1 MTEYELLY
9 LIIERR
15 NEGIN
20 LLQWWGAV
28 SIGIIVA
35 SHFAERTLNIFIIML
50 VVSFYIFFS
59 LFVIRMAGALFDQL
73 LMAFSDLVIYAEK
86 AEVVSEQTKAMIQIH
101 LSSRLSETVVYLSL
115 VFYGL
120 TIGTCSYPIW
130 QYLRINKHN
139 STRKNEYF
147 RDPGRREDKASH

>member
-20 LLQWWGAV
+20 LLQWWGAI
-28 SIGIIVA
+28 SIGIIAA
-35 SHFAERTLNIFIIML
+35 SHLAGRTLNIFIITL
-50 VVSFYIFFS
+50 IVSFYIFFS

-73 LMAFSDLVIYAEK
+73 LMAFSDLVNYAEK
-86 AEVVSEQTKAMIQIH
+86 AEMVSEQTKAMVQIH
-101 LSSRLSETVVYLSL
+101 LSERLSETVIYLSL

-130 QYLRINKHN
+130 QYLRMRKHH
-139 STRKNEYF
+139 STRI
-147 RDPGRREDKASH
+147 

>member
-20 LLQWWGAV
+20 LLQWWGAI
-28 SIGIIVA
+28 SIGIIAA
-35 SHFAERTLNIFIIML
+35 SHLAGRTLNIFIITL
-50 VVSFYIFFS
+50 IVGFYIFFS

-86 AEVVSEQTKAMIQIH
+86 AEMVSEQTKAMIQIH
-101 LSSRLSETVVYLSL
+101 LTGRLSETVVYLSL

-130 QYLRINKHN
+130 QYLRMRKHN
-139 STRKNEYF
+139 STRL
-147 RDPGRREDKASH
+147 

>member
-35 SHFAERTLNIFIIML
+35 SHFAERTLNIFIITL

-59 LFVIRMAGALFDQL
+59 LFVIRMADALFDQL

-86 AEVVSEQTKAMIQIH
+86 AEMVSEQTKAMIQIH
-101 LSSRLSETVVYLSL
+101 LTGRLSETVVYLSL

-130 QYLRINKHN
+130 QYLRMRKHN
-139 STRKNEYF
+139 STRL
-147 RDPGRREDKASH
+147 

>member
-35 SHFAERTLNIFIIML
+35 SHLAERTLNIFIITL
-50 VVSFYIFFS
+50 IVSFYILFS

-86 AEVVSEQTKAMIQIH
+86 AEVVSEQTNTMIKIH
-101 LSSRLSETVVYLSL
+101 LSERLSKTVVYLSL

-130 QYLRINKHN
+130 QYLRMRKHN
-139 STRKNEYF
+139 STRI
-147 RDPGRREDKASH
+147 

>member
-35 SHFAERTLNIFIIML
+35 SHFAERTLNIFIITL

-59 LFVIRMAGALFDQL
+59 LFVVRMADALFDQL
-73 LMAFSDLVIYAEK
+73 LMAFSDLVVYAEGT
-86 AEVVSEQTKAMIQIH
+86 ETVSKQTQAMIQIH
-101 LSSRLSETVVYLSL
+101 LSRRLSETVVYLSL

-130 QYLRINKHN
+130 QYLRMRKHN
-139 STRKNEYF
+139 STKI
-147 RDPGRREDKASH
+147 

>member
-1 MTEYELLY
+1 MTEYELIY

-35 SHFAERTLNIFIIML
+35 SHLAERTLNIFIITL

-59 LFVIRMAGALFDQL
+59 LFVVRMADALFDQL
-73 LMAFSDLVIYAEK
+73 LMAFSDLVIYAEGT
-86 AEVVSEQTKAMIQIH
+86 ETVSKQTQAMIQIH
-101 LSSRLSETVVYLSL
+101 LSRRLSETVVYLSL

-130 QYLRINKHN
+130 QYLRMRKHN
-139 STRKNEYF
+139 STTI
-147 RDPGRREDKASH
+147 

>member
-35 SHFAERTLNIFIIML
+35 SHFAERTLNIFIITL

-86 AEVVSEQTKAMIQIH
+86 AEVVSEQTNAMIQIH
-101 LSSRLSETVVYLSL
+101 LSERLSKTVVYLSL

-130 QYLRINKHN
+130 QYLRMRKHN
-139 STRKNEYF
+139 ST
-147 RDPGRREDKASH
+147 GI

>member
-15 NEGIN
+15 SEGIN

-35 SHFAERTLNIFIIML
+35 SHFTGRTLNIFIITL
-50 VVSFYIFFS
+50 IVSFYIFFS
-59 LFVIRMAGALFDQL
+59 LFVIRMSGALFDQL
-73 LMAFSDLVIYAEK
+73 LMAFSDLVIYAEGTE
-86 AEVVSEQTKAMIQIH
+86 AVSKQTQAMIQVH
-101 LSSRLSETVVYLSL
+101 LSGRLSKTAVYLSL

-130 QYLRINKHN
+130 RYLRMRKRG
-139 STRKNEYF
+139 STST
-147 RDPGRREDKASH
+147 PST